1 MPNPFNSDPRTPII
15 SMTSNTSPSD
25 LMNYMASGMND
36 VLPKPF
42 TKEGLLNMLDK
53 HLVHLKTLDRMD
65 QIPKRLGL
73 PPLSKETL
81 ETALTAAASSSSMKP
96 SSPTSPGEKSSGA
109 AAAGASSSAN
119 DPGSLFNPLSGQGFT
134 DDDFSTML
142 QSLLAAGAVSGEG
155 TDAVSN
161 AVGAQP
167 RGASGSRSTPADA
180 SASSSAGKKR
190 AAEDSPAVE
199 DDADGS
205 STKKAKAR
213 FTELV
218 A

>member
-1 MPNPFNSDPRTPII
+1 
-15 SMTSNTSPSD
+15 MTSNTSPDD
-25 LMNYMASGMND
+25 LLTYMQSGMTD

-42 TKEGLLNMLDK
+42 TKEGLLEMLDR
-53 HLVHLKTLDRMD
+53 HLVHLKTVQKMD

-73 PPLSKETL
+73 PPLSKEAL
-81 ETALTAAASSSSMKP
+81 ESVLTATAASSSTKTP
-96 SSPTSPGEKSSGA
+96 SPSGPGNSA
-109 AAAGASSSAN
+109 ATEASATAGRDNDAA
-119 DPGSLFNPLSGQGFT
+119 LFNPLSGQGFT

-142 QSLLAAGAVSGEG
+142 QSLLAAGAVSGGG

-190 AAEDSPAVE
+190 AAEDSPAVD

-213 FTELV
+213 FTELK